1 LAGEKK
7 LSLWNIDITWLGRS
21 PDDLKIFFDVF
32 SREPNRRQERTNNKQ
47 VQQGSEAM
55 ASVITPL
62 YKIHDTAIIEKG
74 AEIGKNVVIGPYAV
88 IKHDVVLGDG
98 CIVGPHVVIH
108 PHTTIGKECRFFP
121 GASIGGEPQDLK
133 FAGEYSST
141 VIGDRCTF
149 RECCTVSRAT
159 GEGNETRLG
168 NDILM
173 MAYTHVAHNCIVG
186 NNVIMSNVATLA
198 GHVVVEDRAIIGG
211 LAAVHQFCR
220 IGRNAMVGGMSR
232 ISQDIPPFML
242 VSGDPAFVAGLNS
255 VGLSRAGMP
264 PEIRSQLKKAF
275 RILYRSGMSMGEAV
289 ETMEQELESS
299 EPVEHLMRFLRNAE
313 RGIIHTRK

>member
-1 LAGEKK
+1 
-7 LSLWNIDITWLGRS
+7 
-21 PDDLKIFFDVF
+21 
-32 SREPNRRQERTNNKQ
+32 
-47 VQQGSEAM
+47 M

-62 YKIHDTAIIEKG
+62 CKIHDTAIIEDG
-74 AEIGKNVVIGPYAV
+74 AVIGKNVTIGPYAV
-88 IKHDVVLGDG
+88 IKHDVELGDG

-108 PHTTIGKECRFFP
+108 PYTYIGKDCRFFP

-133 FAGEYSST
+133 FAGEPSSP
-141 VIGDRCTF
+141 VNGDRCTF

-173 MAYTHVAHNCIVG
+173 MAYTHVAHNCVVG

-232 ISQDIPPFML
+232 ISQDVPPFML

-255 VGLSRAGMP
+255 VGLARAGMP
-264 PEIRSQLKKAF
+264 LEIRSQLKKAF
-275 RILYRSGMSMGEAV
+275 RILYRSGLPLEQAV
-289 ETMEQELESS
+289 ETMEQELDSS
-299 EPVEHLMRFLRNAE
+299 EPVEHLMRFLRNVE